1 MTPLEYLLFALN
13 MAFLLCYLFDFDNL
27 SQTYNINYYEDSDA
41 NRAYYTI
48 IDSPITQ
55 FGLQPTIMFT
65 IQLVVLMMFTLKMSL
80 SASYL
85 INAQLF
91 DEDKIEELWD
101 EMQ

>member
-55 FGLQPTIMFT
+55 FGL
-65 IQLVVLMMFTLKMSL
+65 
-80 SASYL
+80 
-85 INAQLF
+85 
-91 DEDKIEELWD
+91 
-101 EMQ
+101 

>member
-1 MTPLEYLLFALN
+1 
-13 MAFLLCYLFDFDNL
+13 
-27 SQTYNINYYEDSDA
+27 
-41 NRAYYTI
+41 
-48 IDSPITQ
+48 
-55 FGLQPTIMFT
+55 
-65 IQLVVLMMFTLKMSL
+65 MMFTLKMSL